1 MSETT
6 KLAREVTKGTTMKR
20 LACMGDSLT
29 EGADLVKG
37 HTWPSL
43 VGNACALDVTNFGI
57 GGDTTQGMLSRF
69 YPEVIQ
75 LKPDYVFIMGGT
87 NDLWWDWEVK
97 TILGNIFSMSFQ
109 ARYHDIT
116 PVIGLPMPVDVETA
130 QKSNFSGPLQGYESL
145 VETLADLVDKLTT
158 YAIDSEIPV
167 VDLHQPFLGD
177 DQKAESSMFL
187 DDGLHPNQKGH
198 QLITDSVTS
207 SFREIFRF

>member
-1 MSETT
+1 
-6 KLAREVTKGTTMKR
+6 MKR

-29 EGADLVKG
+29 EGADLVTG
-37 HTWPSL
+37 HRWPSL
-43 VGNACALDVTNFGI
+43 VSNALALDISNFGI

-75 LKPDYVFIMGGT
+75 CKPDYVFIMGGT

-116 PVIGLPMPVDVETA
+116 PVIGLPIPVDVEFA
-130 QKSNFSGPLQGYESL
+130 QKADFTPPPHGYERMVVMLIDL
-145 VETLADLVDKLTT
+145 VEKLKTN
-158 YAIDSEIPV
+158 AAGSEISV
-167 VDLHQPFLGD
+167 IDLYQPFLAND
-177 DQKAESSMFL
+177 HKADRTLFL

-198 QLITDSVTS
+198 QLIADSFIR
-207 SFREIFRF
+207 SFREIYRF